1 MRNTMLF
8 LMLLFAGVSNA
19 GDPLPLTSPCPGLV
33 SSYAV
38 EKLEPVLVVTDSDFA
53 SVEDCEQLGQFFFEE
68 PRRDHYSLDYS
79 RLGAI
84 VDDIWRPVNE
94 DSPYLLID
102 ALLSWMRGMGL
113 EQHAESFRNFIADY
127 LPAEE
132 NVRLFF
138 TLVIWMIIS
147 AVVLLV
153 LYEFY
158 RAGMLKFPR
167 RQPAA
172 TDEQKPEST
181 PALSWDALLGLPA
194 RRQIG
199 VLLQYSIERLAAK
212 DLIPASRSLTN
223 HELMACLEK
232 SDARQASLLRE
243 QIEQT
248 EPVVYGDVPV
258 SEEQLACCRAIARRI
273 KDAR

>member
-1 MRNTMLF
+1 MRNAMLLLMLF
-8 LMLLFAGVSNA
+8 SPGVSNA
-19 GDPLPLTSPCPGLV
+19 GDPLLLTSPCPGLV

-38 EKLEPVLVVTDSDFA
+38 EKLEQVFVVTDSDFA
-53 SVEDCEQLGQFFFEE
+53 SVEDCERLGQFFFEQ

-84 VDDIWRPVNE
+84 VDDIWQPVNE
-94 DSPYLLID
+94 DAPYLLID
-102 ALLSWMRGMGL
+102 ALLSWMRGLGL
-113 EQHAESFRNFIADY
+113 EQHAESFRNLAAEY

-132 NVRLFF
+132 SVRLFF
-138 TLVIWMIIS
+138 TLVIWLIIS
-147 AVVLLV
+147 TVVLLV

-158 RAGMLKFPR
+158 RAGILKFPR
-167 RQPAA
+167 NQPAV
-172 TDEQKPEST
+172 TNEQKSGST
-181 PALSWDALLGLPA
+181 SALSWEAVLSLPI

-199 VLLQYSIERLAAK
+199 ALLQYSIERLAAK
-212 DLIPASRSLTN
+212 DLIPASHSLTN

-248 EPVVYGDVPV
+248 EPVVYGDMPV
-258 SEEQLACCRAIARRI
+258 SEEQLIRCRAIARGI
-273 KDAR
+273 TGA